1 MAFTATS
8 RTPREPRTRLVGHGS
23 VLAQALDQPLTSYY
37 LVLVSAALLVAF
49 GVIMVQSASSVYA
62 QVQTGDP
69 FFFFKRQLLF
79 LVVGVAA
86 AAVLSRLPERSLRV
100 LGWFG
105 ILLAYALLLCTF
117 VPGLGIEVSGNRNWV
132 QFGVSILR
140 FQPSEFAKLAMVV
153 WGADVLARKGRLL
166 TQARHLL
173 IPFVPLSLGL
183 IGVVLLQRDLGTAM
197 VMGAMMMFILFVV
210 GAPFRVI
217 AGLLGVVAVAVVGL
231 VATSGNRM
239 ERIFGFLNPDTD
251 ALGINQQ
258 PIRGAFALASGGW
271 WGLGLGA
278 SRQKWGMLAEAHT
291 DFIFAVVGEE
301 LGVMGTL
308 AVIGLFVVLGYAGF
322 RVALRSDSAF
332 SRYAAAGITFWF
344 MVQALVNIAVV
355 LRLLPVFG
363 VPLPFISYGGSA
375 LLANLAA
382 LGVLLNCARN
392 EPAARALLAQ
402 RRSNRSRAKVSTVVQ
417 GRGA

>member
-1 MAFTATS
+1 
-8 RTPREPRTRLVGHGS
+8 
-23 VLAQALDQPLTSYY
+23 
-37 LVLVSAALLVAF
+37 
-49 GVIMVQSASSVYA
+49 
-62 QVQTGDP
+62 
-69 FFFFKRQLLF
+69 
-79 LVVGVAA
+79 
-86 AAVLSRLPERSLRV
+86 
-100 LGWFG
+100 
-105 ILLAYALLLCTF
+105 
-117 VPGLGIEVSGNRNWV
+117 
-132 QFGVSILR
+132 
-140 FQPSEFAKLAMVV
+140 
-153 WGADVLARKGRLL
+153 
-166 TQARHLL
+166 
-173 IPFVPLSLGL
+173 
-183 IGVVLLQRDLGTAM
+183 M

-217 AGLLGVVAVAVVGL
+217 AGFLGVVAVAVVGL